1 MANISIVLVI
11 FVFFLY
17 LVFLYLKSIVDNFK
31 RNEKKRGF
39 TKVAIGLIL
48 IVVLFIINNYYGKNR
63 ITIPLNSNVKNYII
77 KLNEVK
83 KAEDGTSIKLNKA
96 FLDINYSSFNI
107 GIRGKSK
114 LVAVELKRNLE
125 DEKPLKA
132 LSGLWVGKSFT
143 YDYSSIGVSYKA
155 EGFIDPLY
163 LVCYLSNGEE
173 VSYKLEDEKNVKNN
187 TEFIHI
193 NKVIEVE
200 GKKLNIENVIFA
212 LNSMQLAITT
222 DTGSIDFKAF
232 ISKDGKEYKEIKG
245 SWAGGGAHYN
255 YDFYTE
261 PMKASELTLKILIN
275 GNSKEYLIK
284 IK

>member
-1 MANISIVLVI
+1 MANIPIVLVI
-11 FVFFLY
+11 FAFFLY
-17 LVFLYLKSIVDNFK
+17 LIFLYLKSIMGNFK
-31 RNEKKRGF
+31 RNEKMRGF
-39 TKVAIGLIL
+39 TKAAIGVILLIA
-48 IVVLFIINNYYGKNR
+48 IFNINNYYDKDR
-63 ITIPLNSNVKNYII
+63 VTVPLNSNVKAYII
-77 KLNEVK
+77 KLNETK

-96 FLDINYSSFNI
+96 FLDINYCSFNI

-125 DEKPLKA
+125 DEKTLKA
-132 LSGLWVGKSFT
+132 LSGLWVGKSFI

-155 EGFIDPLY
+155 EEFVDPLY

-187 TEFIHI
+187 TEFIQI
-193 NKVIEVE
+193 NKVIESE
-200 GKKLNIENVIFA
+200 GKKLNIKNAVFA

-222 DTGSIDFKAF
+222 DTGRVDFKAF
-232 ISKDGKEYKEIKG
+232 ISKDGKEYKELKG

-275 GNSKEYLIK
+275 GNSKEHLIK